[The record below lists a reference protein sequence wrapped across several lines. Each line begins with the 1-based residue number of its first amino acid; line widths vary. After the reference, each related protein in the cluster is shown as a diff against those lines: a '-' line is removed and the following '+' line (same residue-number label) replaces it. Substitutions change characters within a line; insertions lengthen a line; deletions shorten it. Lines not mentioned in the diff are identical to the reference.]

1 MMKKIAVGATLLCAA
16 GFTQAAVITD
26 SDSIMLT
33 NGNIIDQ
40 PLVVDMF
47 DDNGG
52 NFALDSVVLSI
63 SGIVEGDIQLENLD
77 PGVPATVS
85 GNVSA
90 AITLENMMSMT
101 VLSSNPVV
109 SQAFNLEA
117 FDGSID
123 FAGLSGDAAFD
134 LTQSFS
140 ESVTWTMPMD
150 LAAFVG
156 MGTISY
162 NYNALGT
169 SSATGGAAV
178 IAQLNT
184 RSGVELL
191 ITYNYTDNTPPPVT
205 TVSAPSSVAL
215 LGLSLLGV
223 AGLRRK
229 AKK

>member
-26 SDSIMLT
+26 SDSVAVT
-33 NGNIIDQ
+33 STNIIDQ
-40 PLVVDMF
+40 VLVVDMF

-52 NFALDSVVLSI
+52 NFALDSVVLTLSGSI
-63 SGIVEGDIQLENLD
+63 EGDAQVESLD
-77 PGVPATVS
+77 ATPAMVTA
-85 GNVSA
+85 NISA
-90 AITLENMMSMT
+90 AITLEDMMSMT
-101 VLSSNPVV
+101 VLSANPVV
-109 SQAFNLEA
+109 SEMFSLAA
-117 FDGSID
+117 FDTAID
-123 FAGLSGDAAFD
+123 FAGPSGGSSVG
-134 LTQSFS
+134 LTDMFS
-140 ESVTWTMPMD
+140 ESMTWTMPMD

-162 NYNALGT
+162 NFNALGT
-169 SSATGGAAV
+169 SNASGAGNL

-184 RSGVELL
+184 RAGAELL